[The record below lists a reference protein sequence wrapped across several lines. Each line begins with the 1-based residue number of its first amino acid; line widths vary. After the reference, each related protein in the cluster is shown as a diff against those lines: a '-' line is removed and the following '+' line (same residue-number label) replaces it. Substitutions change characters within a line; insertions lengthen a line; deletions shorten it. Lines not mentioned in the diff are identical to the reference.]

1 MAEDRKISLFDIKTD
16 IGILITLATVLGLA
30 VYSTFF
36 MGRIPYSSGV
46 IHSFQPKFVVLV
58 ITSILYLVVGG
69 GFGLLFI
76 LSFCQVQKAKLFWAI
91 ISCYIFVTAWFGA
104 VPLHGRYLDPVF
116 ILLLILS
123 FFSVKTIIQHKDGK
137 GRLNNKLLVI
147 AFTISILTVVFALA
161 LQEDLVN
168 AATIGFSY
176 LSQISLFGAVF
187 SVFIMILFFT
197 RGRQEPTKKVVYTI
211 TILFFIILGCNFVYN
226 DVKGL
231 QHIYTH
237 TTINY
242 GESEI
247 GRWASENKINSLYF
261 DEDDYRK
268 LWVSFC
274 LSQFWYHRRY
284 VQVLNLTEDTKKI
297 NSPFYLITTKEF
309 DDLHSCR
316 VELVKI
322 EEVHIPFTNNSMYLF
337 LYRIL

>member
-69 GFGLLFI
+69 GFGLLFM
-76 LSFCQVQKAKLFWAI
+76 LSFCQIQKAKLFWAV
-91 ISCYIFVTAWFGA
+91 ISCYIFVTAWFG
-104 VPLHGRYLDPVF
+104 VIPLHGRYLDPVF
-116 ILLLILS
+116 ILLLILG
-123 FFSVKTIIQHKDGK
+123 FFSVKTIIQRKDE
-137 GRLNNKLLVI
+137 LNNKLFII
-147 AFTISILTVVFALA
+147 AFAISILSVVFALA

-168 AATIGFSY
+168 AATIGFSH
-176 LSQISLFGAVF
+176 LPQISLFGAVF
-187 SVFIMILFFT
+187 GVFTMILFFT
-197 RGRQEPTKKVVYTI
+197 KKRQEPTKRVVYAV
-211 TILFFIILGCNFVYN
+211 TILFLIILGCTFVYN

-242 GESEI
+242 DESEI
-247 GRWASENKINSLYF
+247 GRWTSENKINSLYF

-284 VQVLNLTEDTKKI
+284 IQVLNLTEDTKKI

-309 DDLHSCR
+309 DDLHSYR

-322 EEVHIPFTNNSMYLF
+322 EEVHIPFTNNSTYLF

>member
-1 MAEDRKISLFDIKTD
+1 MAKDRKISLFDIKTD
-16 IGILITLATVLGLA
+16 IGVLLTLATVLGLA

-36 MGRIPYSSGV
+36 IGRIPYSSGV

-69 GFGLLFI
+69 GFGLLFM
-76 LSFCQVQKAKLFWAI
+76 LSFCQIQKAKLFWAV

-116 ILLLILS
+116 ILLLILGFLS
-123 FFSVKTIIQHKDGK
+123 IKTITQRKAL
-137 GRLNNKLLVI
+137 LNNKLLVI
-147 AFTISILTVVFALA
+147 AFAISILSVVFALA

-168 AATIGFSY
+168 AATIGFSH
-176 LSQISLFGAVF
+176 LPQISLFGAVF
-187 SVFIMILFFT
+187 GVFTMILFFT
-197 RGRQEPTKKVVYTI
+197 KKRQEPTKRVVYAV
-211 TILFFIILGCNFVYN
+211 TILFLIILGCTFVYN

-231 QHIYTH
+231 QHIYTC
-237 TTINY
+237 TTTNY
-242 GESEI
+242 DESEI
-247 GRWASENKINSLYF
+247 GRWTSENKINSLYF

-297 NSPFYLITTKEF
+297 NSPFYFITTKEF
-309 DDLHSCR
+309 DDLHSYR
-316 VELVKI
+316 VELIKVEK
-322 EEVHIPFTNNSMYLF
+322 VHVPFTDNSTYLF